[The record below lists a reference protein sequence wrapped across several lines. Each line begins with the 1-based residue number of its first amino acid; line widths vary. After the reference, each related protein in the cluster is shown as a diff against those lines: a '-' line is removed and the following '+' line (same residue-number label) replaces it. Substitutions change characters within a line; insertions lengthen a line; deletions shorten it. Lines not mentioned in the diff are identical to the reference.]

1 MNKSPWIFLGVL
13 FALSLSWWGMVY
25 GPASQANNM
34 SPDLGGGDA
43 LKPRVGL
50 AKQGEQVYR
59 ESGCYYC
66 HTRTATG
73 GTFGYEIQITQ
84 LGDNQQLNKEVVGD
98 EYSEQSIFKKA
109 YAYKAVAKAADALK
123 AEQAK
128 NPEEQ
133 DEAKIEDANATLT
146 SAKTKAGAHGDSL
159 QDNLIA
165 LGVSGVSFEKDLA
178 AELGLPAEMSKD
190 DTAMVAGAR
199 LAITDG
205 TQKWSDIEEIVRGL
219 KNKAGAQ
226 FKLQPLAEKW
236 PDVQYGAASRQSVS
250 RDFLFDAHAMTGLM
264 RLGPDL
270 SSHGSLIAPLNKE
283 GVPVNTIEADNKF
296 YKHLYDPQWDG
307 ESSHMPPFRYLFK
320 KRKLAKDELV
330 MPGEI
335 AIEKS
340 GVLRMAIIPTAE
352 AKALLAFMKSLR
364 TDKSLPE
371 APLVRVNQ
379 ASVK

>member
-1 MNKSPWIFLGVL
+1 MNKSPWIFMGVL

-25 GPASQANNM
+25 GPASQVNNM

-109 YAYKAVAKAADALK
+109 YAYKAVAKAVDALK

-128 NPEEQ
+128 NPEER
-133 DEAKIEDANATLT
+133 DEAKIEDANATLNF
-146 SAKTKAGAHGDSL
+146 AKTKAGTHGDNL

-178 AELGLPAEMSKD
+178 AELGLPAEMSEKD
-190 DTAMVAGAR
+190 KAMVAGAR
-199 LAITDG
+199 LTITDG
-205 TQKWSDIEEIVRGL
+205 TQKWRDIEEIVRGL

-236 PDVQYGAASRQSVS
+236 PDVQYGAARRQSVS
-250 RDFLFDAHAMTGLM
+250 RDFLFDAHAMPGVM

-270 SSHGSLIAPLNKE
+270 SSVGSKYLNDAN
-283 GVPVNTIEADNKF
+283 G
-296 YKHLYDPQWDG
+296 LYAKIYNAQAGG
-307 ESSHMPPFRYLFK
+307 ESSHMPTFKYLFN
-320 KRKLAKDELV
+320 KRDKFDEEDLPLDAV
-330 MPGEI
+330 TVVDEKQQQVSIDPGYVVTPT
-335 AIEKS
+335 EK
-340 GVLRMAIIPTAE
+340 
-352 AKALLAFMKSLR
+352 AKALVVFLQSLR
-364 TDKSLPE
+364 TDRPLPE
-371 APLVRVNQ
+371 APLVNVKQ
-379 ASVK
+379 AAVK